1 MWQVKKTPPTHEHTF
16 NIPLMINLQSLM
28 SELSNFGIRKALT
41 PVREFDVDANEF
53 RTLKFTPDANYSTN
67 KLFKVSVGD
76 FTLKCTESVMDAIAT
91 NDVAVVG
98 LFEFENDKKELVKY
112 ARITGVK

>member
-1 MWQVKKTPPTHEHTF
+1 
-16 NIPLMINLQSLM
+16 M

-41 PVREFDVDANEF
+41 PVREFDVNAIEF

-67 KLFKVSVGD
+67 KLFKVNVGD

>member
-1 MWQVKKTPPTHEHTF
+1 
-16 NIPLMINLQSLM
+16 
-28 SELSNFGIRKALT
+28 
-41 PVREFDVDANEF
+41 
-53 RTLKFTPDANYSTN
+53 
-67 KLFKVSVGD
+67 
-76 FTLKCTESVMDAIAT
+76 MDAIAT